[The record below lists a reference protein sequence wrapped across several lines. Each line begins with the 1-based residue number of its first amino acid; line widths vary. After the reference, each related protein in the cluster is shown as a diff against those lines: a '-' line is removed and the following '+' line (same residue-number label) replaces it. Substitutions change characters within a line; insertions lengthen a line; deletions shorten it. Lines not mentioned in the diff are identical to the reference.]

1 MKKIW
6 VHKAR
11 SFEEAE
17 RFERR
22 YYQAMSAKERVETV
36 DWLRQMA
43 RKLGKV
49 KGGGRLQRVI
59 TIRTIRSRRR
69 KSTGLLEAT

>member
-17 RFERR
+17 RFKRK
-22 YYQAMSAKERVETV
+22 YYQAMSARERVETV
-36 DWLRQMA
+36 DWLRQAA
-43 RKLGKV
+43 RKFGKV
-49 KGGGRLQRVI
+49 RGGTTPQRVI
-59 TIRTIRSRRR
+59 TIRN
-69 KSTGLLEAT
+69 KGLVGQ